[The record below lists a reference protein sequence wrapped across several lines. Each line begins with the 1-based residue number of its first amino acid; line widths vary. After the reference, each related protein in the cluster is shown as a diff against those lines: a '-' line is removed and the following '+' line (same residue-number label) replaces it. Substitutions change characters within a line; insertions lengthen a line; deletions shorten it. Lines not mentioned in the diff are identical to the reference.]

1 MRRASVFGLIV
12 LAACVTRVTAA
23 TVAFPARTDWRSCIA
38 GRLGTLGYTVDED
51 SVGVQA
57 QRAGIRLRAYAGDS
71 GIVRLERSAA
81 TDRADTDSV
90 IITCAALPPISGSPS
105 DRGS

>member
-1 MRRASVFGLIV
+1 MRRASVFGLVV

-38 GRLGTLGYTVDED
+38 GRLGTLGCTVDED

-71 GIVRLERSAA
+71 GIVRLERSVAA
-81 TDRADTDSV
+81 DRTDTDSV
-90 IITCAALPPISGSPS
+90 IIACAALPPVTASPDDGGS
-105 DRGS
+105 